1 MKVLKILR
9 EEERCRPTAPSERRV
24 VELRNP
30 YGWRRKMPPLM
41 VHVKANVRLNSDS
54 PIRDPDAPITPK
66 VGVYVSPITGRS
78 YPYMP
83 KRRVR

>member
-1 MKVLKILR
+1 VLKILR
-9 EEERCRPTAPSERRV
+9 EHCRPTAPSERRV
-24 VELRNP
+24 VDLRSP
-30 YGWRRKMPPLM
+30 YGWRPRMPPLI
-41 VHVKANVRLNSDS
+41 VRVKVDVKGNSDS

-78 YPYMP
+78 YPCMT